1 MNLEE
6 NNLNQIL
13 GTFLTKFIGIMEK
26 GTEELKRLQ
35 EELQVLEKIQL
46 RPPPSVSEV
55 RNKKEDGISKMEALS
70 QEIRNDVPKLLNRL
84 KGIMGEKKEK
94 EFNEMSEYER
104 KIALKDMEHAIKI
117 LSEEYDKCAILEKEE
132 E

>member
-1 MNLEE
+1 
-6 NNLNQIL
+6 
-13 GTFLTKFIGIMEK
+13 MEK

-35 EELQVLEKIQL
+35 EELQVLEKIQFS
-46 RPPPSVSEV
+46 PPPSVSEV

-104 KIALKDMEHAIKI
+104 KIALKDMENAIKI
-117 LSEEYDKCAILEKEE
+117 LSEEYDKCAIIEKEE